1 MSRRRNKGLKAT
13 AVIVAFAI
21 AQVYVQISFA
31 ELPSTATVPS
41 PQNIIIGRLT
51 TRNSQ
56 PITVN
61 GNSAASGAS
70 IQTGATI
77 QTPADVSA
85 TINLGPLGS
94 VDLAPNTTIRLD
106 FDEQG
111 NIKVTLISGCVI
123 IRAKR
128 NTEGQNT
135 EGQIDTEQGNAA
147 KTDKKKGGILDVC
160 FPPGASSP
168 IVGQGAAAAAG
179 AGVLLGGSAG
189 AVAAGGGIGAVTIGA
204 IVAGGTIAAVAI
216 PIALR
221 GGGGSQSTVSGST
234 P

>member
-1 MSRRRNKGLKAT
+1 MSIRRKKALKAIAILLT
-13 AVIVAFAI
+13 FAV
-21 AQVYVQISFA
+21 AQVYIQISFA
-31 ELPSTATVPS
+31 EPPSATPPVPL

-51 TRNSQ
+51 TRNNQ

-77 QTPADVSA
+77 QTPADVGA

-111 NIKVTLISGCVI
+111 NIKVTLITGCVI
-123 IRAKR
+123 VRAKR
-128 NTEGQNT
+128 NTEGR
-135 EGQIDTEQGNAA
+135 IDTEQGNAA
-147 KTDKKKGGILDVC
+147 KTEKKKGGILDVC
-160 FPPGASSP
+160 FPSGASGP

-179 AGVLLGGSAG
+179 AGVAVAGSGG
-189 AVAAGGGIGAVTIGA
+189 AVAAGGGIGAITIGA
-204 IVAGGTIAAVAI
+204 IVAGGTIAAIAI

-221 GGGGSQSTVSGST
+221 GGGGNPSTVSGSI

>member
-77 QTPADVSA
+77 QTPADISA

-128 NTEGQNT
+128 NT

-221 GGGGSQSTVSGST
+221 G
-234 P
+234 

>member
-1 MSRRRNKGLKAT
+1 MSRRQNKVLKAS
-13 AVIVAFAI
+13 AIFVAFAV
-21 AQVYVQISFA
+21 AQVYTQIGLA
-31 ELPSTATVPS
+31 EPTSTRAVPV

-51 TRNSQ
+51 TRNNQ

-70 IQTGATI
+70 IQTGANI

-94 VDLAPNTTIRLD
+94 VDLAPNTIIRLE

-111 NIKVTLISGCVI
+111 NVKVTLITGCVI
-123 IRAKR
+123 VRAKR
-128 NTEGQNT
+128 KTEGR
-135 EGQIDTEQGNAA
+135 IDTEQGTAA
-147 KTDKKKGGILDVC
+147 KTEKERGGILDVC
-160 FPPGASSP
+160 FPPGAGAP

-179 AGVLLGGSAG
+179 AGVALGGSG
-189 AVAAGGGIGAVTIGA
+189 AAVTTSTGIGAVTIGA
-204 IVAGGTIAAVAI
+204 ILAGGTIAAVAI

-221 GGGGSQSTVSGST
+221 GGGGNETTVSGSV

>member
-128 NTEGQNT
+128 NTE
-135 EGQIDTEQGNAA
+135 IDTEQGNAA

>member
-1 MSRRRNKGLKAT
+1 MSRRRNKGLRAI

-31 ELPSTATVPS
+31 ELPSTPTLPT
-41 PQNIIIGRLT
+41 PQNIILGRLT
-51 TRNSQ
+51 TRNNQ

-106 FDEQG
+106 FDEHG

-123 IRAKR
+123 VRAKR
-128 NTEGQNT
+128 NT

-179 AGVLLGGSAG
+179 AGVILAGSGG

-221 GGGGSQSTVSGST
+221 GGGGGTQGTVSGSV

>member
-128 NTEGQNT
+128 NTEGQ
-135 EGQIDTEQGNAA
+135 IDTEQGNAA

>member
-1 MSRRRNKGLKAT
+1 MSRRKKALKA
-13 AVIVAFAI
+13 AAIIVAFAV
-21 AQVYVQISFA
+21 AQVYVQIGFA
-31 ELPSTATVPS
+31 ELPSPPS
-41 PQNIIIGRLT
+41 IPAPQNIIIGRLT
-51 TRNSQ
+51 TRNNQ

-70 IQTGATI
+70 IQTGANI

-94 VDLAPNTTIRLD
+94 VDLAPNTIIRLD

-111 NIKVTLISGCVI
+111 NIKVTLITGCVI
-123 IRAKR
+123 VRAKR
-128 NTEGQNT
+128 KTEGR
-135 EGQIDTEQGNAA
+135 IDTEQGNAA
-147 KTDKKKGGILDVC
+147 KTEKEKGGILDVC
-160 FPPGASSP
+160 FPPGAGAP

-179 AGVLLGGSAG
+179 AGVLLAGSGA
-189 AVAAGGGIGAVTIGA
+189 AVATGGGIGAVTIGA
-204 IVAGGTIAAVAI
+204 IVAGGTIAAIAI

-221 GGGGSQSTVSGST
+221 GGGGNQSTVSGSV